1 MTEVPAFHTFMSP
14 LLEVLRESPTPLSI
28 EEADRRILARL
39 TLPAEVLAIPHGERG
54 TEVEYRIAWART
66 WLKKA
71 GLVTNPSRGKWTVT
85 EQGRS
90 AGPVDPG
97 ALVAEVSQAYRAS
110 RSGDAAPDCAPGEE
124 TDEPELEPDGELEE
138 EESSTGRVGPVLS
151 KRLTAAYEKLG
162 TEGALLTREQ
172 VSSMLARFRER
183 FGPEAL
189 AGLDGVALLT
199 RLHARGNKDSLV
211 HWLEFKEDEELTT
224 STFGSIAGGSALKF
238 GLYQS
243 VETGAWMTGSPQQQ
257 RRLETDEAVAQ
268 ARQQRDQ
275 LLAAAKVLARP
286 NVLDLDDAALQ
297 RAVEEAAP
305 DMAETAWGHK
315 VLAMWFPELLD
326 PFHVREVRLSTT
338 CAACSSCPARSLSE
352 PHHLRG
358 HCQAAGDDPARAR
371 PRPRR
376 GERRALHDVAPR
388 DARRR
393 RERLGGHVGGRLRG
407 DRLERA
413 RLARRHRARTKLGK
427 EAIRERLQQSYP
439 TKTRQALSRA
449 REPDHAFVRGAQGA
463 TSSSRWTARRCSAS
477 GASRAPT
484 STSRAA
490 RRRTAGA
497 SRGRA
502 AESRGPSRR
511 PKACS
516 PPSCSSTNTPST

>member
-1 MTEVPAFHTFMSP
+1 MADAARAAGPTRLRSSRRPPIRGWPTRRGRREDPGGSRRGASATPYGLRRRVCRRAAATIPGERRSWLRGEEPPPRALPPRHHDGARQPRAASPGGRDVTEVPAFHTFMSP
-14 LLEVLRESPTPLSI
+14 CSRCCVRALPSLDRGGRSSDPG
-28 EEADRRILARL
+28 EAH
-39 TLPAEVLAIPHGERG
+39 TPAEVLAIPHGERG

-224 STFGSIAGGSALKF
+224 STFGSIAGG
-238 GLYQS
+238 
-243 VETGAWMTGSPQQQ
+243 
-257 RRLETDEAVAQ
+257 
-268 ARQQRDQ
+268 AR
-275 LLAAAKVLARP
+275 
-286 NVLDLDDAALQ
+286 
-297 RAVEEAAP
+297 
-305 DMAETAWGHK
+305 
-315 VLAMWFPELLD
+315 
-326 PFHVREVRLSTT
+326 
-338 CAACSSCPARSLSE
+338 
-352 PHHLRG
+352 
-358 HCQAAGDDPARAR
+358 
-371 PRPRR
+371 
-376 GERRALHDVAPR
+376 
-388 DARRR
+388 
-393 RERLGGHVGGRLRG
+393 
-407 DRLERA
+407 
-413 RLARRHRARTKLGK
+413 
-427 EAIRERLQQSYP
+427 
-439 TKTRQALSRA
+439 
-449 REPDHAFVRGAQGA
+449 
-463 TSSSRWTARRCSAS
+463 
-477 GASRAPT
+477 
-484 STSRAA
+484 
-490 RRRTAGA
+490 
-497 SRGRA
+497 
-502 AESRGPSRR
+502 
-511 PKACS
+511 
-516 PPSCSSTNTPST
+516 